1 MCAKLAHMADL
12 DDNTLGVRVRESR
25 QRAGMAQGELARL
38 VGLDRT
44 VINKIENGQ
53 RRVTAIELSEIAGAL
68 GVRMATFFEEPLP
81 ALVSHRSHQGLEV
94 VDSQIDRR
102 LARIAEDV
110 EFLHDL
116 APEALPLPAQTDPPL
131 DHPTSMAEADL
142 LAAQVRSGL
151 GLDGESPIRDLVDA
165 CASLGL
171 LAFSADLGVDTADAG
186 TILLRRG
193 AVSLINS
200 HNKVGLRRLALAH
213 ELGHFVVA
221 DDYTIDWRVSD
232 QSGSGIES
240 KLDRFARSLLLP
252 EMGLRHSWARLT
264 SHGVRDRA
272 VIVASEF
279 RVDMATLARR
289 LDEVGLASG
298 EDLTA
303 IRRSKTTKADIIEF
317 NLLVPE
323 DMEEVSLP
331 ARYQRAV
338 IQAIKDERISRARAL
353 ELLHGTYSEDDLPPI
368 RTRSRN
374 ELWKFVS

>member
-1 MCAKLAHMADL
+1 MADL
-12 DDNTLGVRVRESR
+12 DENTLGVRVRESR

-53 RRVTAIELSEIAGAL
+53 RRVSAIELSEIAGVL

-81 ALVSHRSHQGLEV
+81 ALVSHRSHQGLDV

-102 LARIAEDV
+102 LAHIAEDV
-110 EFLHDL
+110 EFLHGL
-116 APEALPLPAQTDPPL
+116 APDALHLPAQTDPPL
-131 DHPTSMAEADL
+131 NHPTSMAEADH
-142 LAAQVRSGL
+142 LAAQVRMWL
-151 GLDGESPIRDLVDA
+151 GMDEKSPIQDLVGA

-200 HNKVGLRRLALAH
+200 HNKVGRRRLALAH

-240 KLDRFARSLLLP
+240 KLDRFARALLLP

-264 SHGVRDRA
+264 SHDARDRA
-272 VIVASEF
+272 VIVASEY

-289 LDEVGLASG
+289 LDELDLAVG
-298 EDLTA
+298 EELTA
-303 IRRSKTTKADIIEF
+303 IRHSRTTKADIVEL
-317 NLLVPE
+317 NLFVPDDLGGTTVPE
-323 DMEEVSLP
+323 GF
-331 ARYQRAV
+331 QRAV
-338 IQAIKDERISRARAL
+338 IRVVKDERISRARAL
-353 ELLHGTYSEDDLPPI
+353 DLLHGTYSDDDLPEI
-368 RTRSRN
+368 RARRRD
-374 ELWKFVS
+374 ELWNFVS